1 MQCTCNEHSPFLWHK
16 HQRDSIFMS
25 DSYFKARGDTGKTT
39 GQIATD
45 AVEKRRAKGEEP
57 GYLQGLSRKREEEI
71 LAPKAKLVQIFNLN
85 EQDSKKEVFDKL
97 NYHLN
102 KTNTSPSGTQLA
114 FVLLYKQYVNS

>member
-1 MQCTCNEHSPFLWHK
+1 MKCTCSEHSPFLWHK
-16 HQRDSIFMS
+16 HPRDSIFMS

-71 LAPKAKLVQIFNLN
+71 LSYRVFGVYSLAKA
-85 EQDSKKEVFDKL
+85 S
-97 NYHLN
+97 N
-102 KTNTSPSGTQLA
+102 KP
-114 FVLLYKQYVNS
+114 YKNKHEK